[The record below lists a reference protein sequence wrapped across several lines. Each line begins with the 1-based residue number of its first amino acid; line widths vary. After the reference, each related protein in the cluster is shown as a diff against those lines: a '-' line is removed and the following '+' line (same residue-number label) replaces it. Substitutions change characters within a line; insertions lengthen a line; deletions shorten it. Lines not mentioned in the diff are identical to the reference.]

1 MRDIW
6 NRLLRRPRWSVR
18 SRIVASMLFVSA
30 IGLVVAGTSAYLLQR
45 ERTLIEIDERLL
57 SRVDSARFVVTGI
70 SSARDGASVVAADPD
85 APIFATTTDAL
96 ESILSRVIP
105 GRNESSLGI
114 INGVARFVPGVEID
128 FRLESDPTFIARVVN
143 EVSDDTVR
151 VGTVVSPLG
160 ELRYIASPISVAG
173 GTETGVYVTAID
185 VQAELR
191 ELTHA
196 FRTYAFV
203 AMTALVAIGLVG
215 WFVAGKLLQPIRQ
228 LRAAASRITAQER
241 NERIPVAGND
251 DVSELTGTVND
262 MLDRLDAALTGQRQ
276 LLDDVR
282 HELKTPITILRGH
295 LELLDAGNHHEVE
308 STRALAIDELDRMSG
323 LIDDIEL
330 LAESQHPVH
339 VFVPTDLA
347 DLTTDVFAKAAGIP
361 GHRWVL
367 GETAQVSATIDP
379 VRITQ
384 AWLQLVDNAAK
395 YSAAGT
401 TIVIGSTAEYST
413 SDPTNPHSVE
423 FWVADQGPGIPA
435 GSEERIFERFGR
447 VDAGRGIQGSGLGL
461 PIVRTIAIAHGG
473 NVRLCSSTVGSR
485 FGILLPLTE
494 ATGREETDEP

>member
-1 MRDIW
+1 
-6 NRLLRRPRWSVR
+6 
-18 SRIVASMLFVSA
+18 
-30 IGLVVAGTSAYLLQR
+30 
-45 ERTLIEIDERLL
+45 
-57 SRVDSARFVVTGI
+57 
-70 SSARDGASVVAADPD
+70 
-85 APIFATTTDAL
+85 
-96 ESILSRVIP
+96 
-105 GRNESSLGI
+105 
-114 INGVARFVPGVEID
+114 
-128 FRLESDPTFIARVVN
+128 
-143 EVSDDTVR
+143 
-151 VGTVVSPLG
+151 
-160 ELRYIASPISVAG
+160 
-173 GTETGVYVTAID
+173 
-185 VQAELR
+185 
-191 ELTHA
+191 
-196 FRTYAFV
+196 
-203 AMTALVAIGLVG
+203 
-215 WFVAGKLLQPIRQ
+215 
-228 LRAAASRITAQER
+228 
-241 NERIPVAGND
+241 
-251 DVSELTGTVND
+251 
-262 MLDRLDAALTGQRQ
+262 
-276 LLDDVR
+276 
-282 HELKTPITILRGH
+282 
-295 LELLDAGNHHEVE
+295 LDAGNHDEVE
-308 STRALAIDELDRMSG
+308 STRALAIDELDRMAG

-379 VRITQ
+379 MRITQ

-401 TIVIGSTAEYST
+401 TIVIGSTAECST

-494 ATGREETDEP
+494 ATEREETDEP

>member
-1 MRDIW
+1 MRGIW

-30 IGLVVAGTSAYLLQR
+30 IGLVVAGTSAYVLQR

-70 SSARDGASVVAADPD
+70 SSARDGASVVATDPD

-151 VGTVVSPLG
+151 VGTAVSPLG

-173 GTETGVYVTAID
+173 DTETGVYVTAID
-185 VQAELR
+185 VQSELR

-203 AMTALVAIGLVG
+203 ALTALVAIGLVG

-295 LELLDAGNHHEVE
+295 LELLDA
-308 STRALAIDELDRMSG
+308 
-323 LIDDIEL
+323 
-330 LAESQHPVH
+330 ESQHPVH

-379 VRITQ
+379 MRITQ

-401 TIVIGSTAEYST
+401 TIVIGSTAECST

-494 ATGREETDEP
+494 ATEREETDEP